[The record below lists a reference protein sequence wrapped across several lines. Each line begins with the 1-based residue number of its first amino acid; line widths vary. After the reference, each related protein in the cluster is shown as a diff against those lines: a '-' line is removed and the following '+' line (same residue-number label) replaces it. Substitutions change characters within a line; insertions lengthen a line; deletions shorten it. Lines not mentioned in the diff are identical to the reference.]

1 MTDRVGPVRRTGY
14 LVSHFLRSL
23 AGQKRPLLGGIKLT
37 HDCNLSC
44 LHCPFRHRKGSSLSF
59 AQVQSVLKTL
69 YAWGVRIVIIEGG
82 EPFLWHDG
90 EADVRDVVREARKRF
105 FSVGVT
111 TNGTF
116 PIEVD
121 ADVVWV
127 SLDGL
132 PETHDRIRGKS
143 FARIMAHIVQ
153 SEHRK
158 LFAHVT
164 INALNWEEIPALVEY
179 LSGKMRGIT
188 VQFHYPYD
196 QGKDPL
202 FLSFDRRRQVLDR
215 LIEKKRQGFSVVNS
229 YASLEALKENRWKCQ
244 PWMIASVDPDAE
256 LTRGCYVQNRGL
268 ISCERCGFSAHTEL
282 SLAYGGVLESIR
294 VGHQVFFSG

>member
-1 MTDRVGPVRRTGY
+1 
-14 LVSHFLRSL
+14 
-23 AGQKRPLLGGIKLT
+23 
-37 HDCNLSC
+37 
-44 LHCPFRHRKGSSLSF
+44 
-59 AQVQSVLKTL
+59 VQSAFKTL

-90 EADVRDVVREARKRF
+90 EADVRDVVQEARKRF

-143 FARIMAHIVQ
+143 FARIMAHIAQ

-164 INALNWEEIPALVEY
+164 INALNWEEIPALVEF
-179 LSGKMRGIT
+179 LSGKVRGIT
-188 VQFHYPYD
+188 VQFHYPYEQD
-196 QGKDPL
+196 KDPL

-244 PWMIASVDPDAE
+244 PWMIASVDPDAK
-256 LTRGCYVQNRGL
+256 LTRGCYVQNRGRV
-268 ISCERCGFSAHTEL
+268 SCERCGFSAHTEL

-294 VGHQVFFSG
+294 VGNQVFFSD